1 MPPERKRRAQ
11 SFFGLHFD
19 FHADDRAGIGAG
31 LTEAAIDAVLARVRP
46 DYVQCDCKGHWGL
59 ASYPTRVGTPA
70 PGLAGDP
77 LRTWRAATARRGV
90 ALYVHYSGLFDKI
103 ACSRGPGWART
114 RPDGTLDT
122 ENASTIGPY
131 ARDLLVPQL
140 DEVIKWYAV
149 DGIWVDGD
157 NWAAYSDCSDEGLA
171 AFARASGIQLTR
183 DRVPQAPGDP
193 HWFVFMEF
201 WRERFREYVRGY
213 VTELHRRH
221 PGVQI
226 TSNHACSAI
235 MPEAPAIDL
244 DYLSADYY
252 HKNSVN
258 IARLEARVLAGQ
270 GRPWDL
276 MPWGHSGPPL
286 GEEGAHS
293 TKSAVQV
300 QQEAAHVIAQGGGI
314 QCYFPQKPDG
324 SLALWQAGLME
335 RLARFCRLRERHCF
349 RSRTVPQV
357 ALLHST
363 FDYYRRTGALFMG
376 VDRFGHWYGELLR
389 VHGALAA
396 LLDNQLSVDVL
407 VEKRLEPR
415 LAEYPVVV
423 LPECRF
429 IDPEFRR
436 SLLRHVR
443 AGAALLCLGP
453 DSAAHFADELRL
465 RGLGAPEPA
474 ERWLEYGG
482 HLAGLTTNVQAAPLD
497 EGEAPLGRLFAQN
510 DPVGDASA
518 AASVVPCG
526 AGAIAAIHFDL
537 AEPYV
542 HARTAVLRDF
552 TGAAVRRLFPE
563 PLVEV
568 QGSHAVDVVTRR
580 TGEVLRVHLLST
592 AGPHA
597 DPQIHAFDELP
608 PLGPLTVSIRLPSA
622 PARVSLDPQGDELP
636 FVYGA
641 GRLTVT
647 VPRLTVHAI
656 VSVD

>member
-1 MPPERKRRAQ
+1 M
-11 SFFGLHFD
+11 
-19 FHADDRAGIGAG
+19 
-31 LTEAAIDAVLARVRP
+31 
-46 DYVQCDCKGHWGL
+46 
-59 ASYPTRVGTPA
+59 
-70 PGLAGDP
+70 
-77 LRTWRAATARRGV
+77 
-90 ALYVHYSGLFDKI
+90 
-103 ACSRGPGWART
+103 
-114 RPDGTLDT
+114 
-122 ENASTIGPY
+122 
-131 ARDLLVPQL
+131 PQL
-140 DEVIKWYAV
+140 DEVIERYAV

-157 NWAAYSDCSDEGLA
+157 NWAAYPDCSDEGLA

-193 HWFVFMEF
+193 HWFAFMEF

-252 HKNSVN
+252 HKNSVY

-324 SLALWQAGLME
+324 SLAVWQAGLME

-407 VEKRLEPR
+407 VEERLEPR
-415 LAEYPVVV
+415 LDALRSGRTVPARPHRRAARLHRRGRAPPVSRAAGGGAG
-423 LPECRF
+423 LACG
-429 IDPEFRR
+429 RR
-436 SLLRHVR
+436 GGATDGRRAQGPPAQHRRPARRPAGSRLRRVAA
-443 AGAALLCLGP
+443 AGAADRVDPAAECARSRQPG
-453 DSAAHFADELRL
+453 SA
-465 RGLGAPEPA
+465 
-474 ERWLEYGG
+474 
-482 HLAGLTTNVQAAPLD
+482 
-497 EGEAPLGRLFAQN
+497 GR
-510 DPVGDASA
+510 
-518 AASVVPCG
+518 
-526 AGAIAAIHFDL
+526 
-537 AEPYV
+537 
-542 HARTAVLRDF
+542 R
-552 TGAAVRRLFPE
+552 AAVRLRRGETDRHRTAADRPRL
-563 PLVEV
+563 
-568 QGSHAVDVVTRR
+568 RR
-580 TGEVLRVHLLST
+580 TTSR
-592 AGPHA
+592 
-597 DPQIHAFDELP
+597 
-608 PLGPLTVSIRLPSA
+608 R
-622 PARVSLDPQGDELP
+622 
-636 FVYGA
+636 
-641 GRLTVT
+641 
-647 VPRLTVHAI
+647 
-656 VSVD
+656 